1 MTSDNTASNIE
12 ATAEA
17 SAPAATQITKH
28 AEIDRA
34 PAATNE
40 EAACQLPAFLEPELR
55 ATYGAAADRI
65 LNGYAQ
71 TRPTTLRANTLRAT
85 KAQVAAQLSA
95 EGFSFRGVDWYHDAF
110 ILDENPNASL
120 WDSMLIKEGL
130 VYVQSLSSMLPPL
143 FMRLSAGIEVLDMCA
158 APGGKTTQLAAL
170 LQGSAHIAACE
181 QNAVRADKLEYNLR
195 KQGAENVAI
204 MRQDARHLDSFF
216 SFDRV
221 LLDAPCSGSGTLS
234 IHDPKLGKRFSE
246 ALVKDSCKKQAAL
259 LAKALE
265 IVKPGGVVLYSTC
278 SVLKRENEDI
288 ISAALKKAAKKGRY
302 IIDALDTET
311 LAQQG
316 VPLLPSAIEGAVTVC
331 PTELY
336 EGFFMCRVARMA

>member
-17 SAPAATQITKH
+17 SAAATQITKH

-130 VYVQSLSSMLPPL
+130 VYVQSL
-143 FMRLSAGIEVLDMCA
+143 
-158 APGGKTTQLAAL
+158 
-170 LQGSAHIAACE
+170 
-181 QNAVRADKLEYNLR
+181 
-195 KQGAENVAI
+195 
-204 MRQDARHLDSFF
+204 
-216 SFDRV
+216 
-221 LLDAPCSGSGTLS
+221 
-234 IHDPKLGKRFSE
+234 
-246 ALVKDSCKKQAAL
+246 
-259 LAKALE
+259 
-265 IVKPGGVVLYSTC
+265 
-278 SVLKRENEDI
+278 
-288 ISAALKKAAKKGRY
+288 
-302 IIDALDTET
+302 
-311 LAQQG
+311 
-316 VPLLPSAIEGAVTVC
+316 
-331 PTELY
+331 
-336 EGFFMCRVARMA
+336 